1 MLVSERRIRVEWGD
15 CDPADIVF
23 YPNYMVWFDGCVTS
37 LFAAAGLPLPDLFA
51 SHKVVGIPVVDV
63 KVKFLAASKFGDEL
77 RAESTVTE
85 FGRSSFV
92 IRHQFFKGDTL
103 AVEGFETRVWTGHD
117 PKGSGRLKSQPLP
130 KEIIEKLSATKTK
143 R

>member
-1 MLVSERRIRVEWGD
+1 MVVSERRFRVEWGD

-23 YPNYMVWFDGCVTS
+23 YPNYMVWFDSCVTS
-37 LFAAAGLPLPDLFA
+37 LFGLVGLPLPSLFS
-51 SHKVVGIPVVDV
+51 SHGIVGIPVVDV
-63 KVKFLAASKFGDEL
+63 KVKFLAASRFGDEL
-77 RAESTVTE
+77 RAVSAVTE

-117 PKGSGRLKSQPLP
+117 PNAPGRLKALPLP
-130 KEIIEKLSATKTK
+130 QEVLEKLSTLEPG
-143 R
+143 